1 MPANNLVEG
10 FDLGRDQDKLA
21 LLTDLQS
28 LQSAITSLRKRQD
41 AQDEAREFSPV
52 FPATLLLVPD
62 IGGVTGG
69 SYFPTWAAVGSDAV
83 SGFGFTTHTLGLDEG
98 YIPQEYAILGQESRG
113 AWSGSPIAPGVGY
126 QGLSFSFQVPKGITG
141 WKASAIEFDWR
152 SSTSS
157 SVSTGMSWT
166 IRVAGVAVATG
177 TTIFTGTGS
186 EDTGWTRTVL
196 ATGAEMGTGYSITPG
211 TRFEVEFLVHGS
223 GGSFYIGNLHFNWK

>member
-1 MPANNLVEG
+1 MPANNLIDG
-10 FDLGRDQDKLA
+10 FDLSRDQDKLN
-21 LLTDLQS
+21 LLSDLAS
-28 LQSAITSLRKRQD
+28 LQSAINSLRKKQEQQD
-41 AQDEAREFSPV
+41 TAREFSPV

-62 IGGVTGG
+62 IGGVAGG
-69 SYFPTWAAVGSDAV
+69 SYFATWAAIGSDAV
-83 SGFGFTTHTLGLDEG
+83 SGFGYTTNTLELDEG

-113 AWSGSPIAPGVGY
+113 AWSGTPVGATAY
-126 QGLSFSFQVPKGITG
+126 QGLIFSFQVPKGITG

-177 TTIFTGTGS
+177 TTIFTGSGA

-196 ATGAEMGTGYSITPG
+196 ATGSEMGTGYSITPG